1 MSVYLQ
7 LMGFIMQVTTITC
20 WHETNTLPKLVICQ
34 WYSLDLRE
42 PLNLYVTLIFKLLFI
57 LNVQMVQRKEK
68 LTHQVC
74 RCPCP

>member
-1 MSVYLQ
+1 
-7 LMGFIMQVTTITC
+7 MGIIMQVATITC
-20 WHETNTLPKLVICQ
+20 WHKTNTLLKLVICQ
-34 WYSLDLRE
+34 WYSLDLWE

-74 RCPCP
+74 SCPCP

>member
-1 MSVYLQ
+1 
-7 LMGFIMQVTTITC
+7 MGIIMQVMNITC

-34 WYSLDLRE
+34 QYNLDLQE
-42 PLNLYVTLIFKLLFI
+42 LLNLYVTLIFKLLFI

-74 RCPCP
+74 SCPCP